1 MVMPAGQ
8 LNRELAA
15 MLARSQP
22 DCPKYTVGAGWPAGN
37 RGNRGL
43 MGNQQGK
50 GGKRAAPS
58 QTYPFD
64 EPEKKSRT
72 DWTAGRLDVSPLFLA
87 RFLPVANPTICPA
100 QPFPCDI

>member
-1 MVMPAGQ
+1 MPAGQ

-15 MLARSQP
+15 GCCWQEASPCR
-22 DCPKYTVGAGWPAGN
+22 DCPKYTVGSGVGNGGQVGN
-37 RGNRGL
+37 RGAR

-50 GGKRAAPS
+50 GGKRAAPG

-72 DWTAGRLDVSPLFLA
+72 DWTAGDLGL
-87 RFLPVANPTICPA
+87 I
-100 QPFPCDI
+100 